1 MNLVFRSRT
10 AWYYHDLIT
19 YFVEFPLGDF
29 TAKFVVSRAVRLQTL
44 NRFFCYVNYLSR
56 GQY

>member
-1 MNLVFRSRT
+1 MNLVFRSRA

-44 NRFFCYVNYLSR
+44 NRFFCYINY
-56 GQY
+56 

>member
-1 MNLVFRSRT
+1 MNLVFRSRA

-29 TAKFVVSRAVRLQTL
+29 TAKFVVSRAVRFMCCTL
-44 NRFFCYVNYLSR
+44 ESTLSDKELF
-56 GQY
+56 